1 MKEQKKIT
9 LEVQKDREEGITK
22 SWGVRKLDPKVPVNM
37 LDNPNNQSSLRH
49 LKQQDSVAMSLA
61 VGQEENIGF
70 YDSMR
75 GLNNEEPDIHN
86 LVDDPQT
93 LKKA

>member
-1 MKEQKKIT
+1 
-9 LEVQKDREEGITK
+9 
-22 SWGVRKLDPKVPVNM
+22 
-37 LDNPNNQSSLRH
+37 
-49 LKQQDSVAMSLA
+49 MSLA

-86 LVDDPQT
+86 LVDDP
-93 LKKA
+93 